1 MDIYPFPE
9 ELSPI
14 CLEPIYNID
23 KTQTRNATIPRR
35 VCLRL
40 LFVRAFWIGWEPSS
54 GNARFLF
61 DHFMDAPERGES
73 KKRDGGVEHGIL
85 HTQAHCHT
93 QRAYSAEKR
102 HTHFTAEMIFALDDD
117 RMPDANDEK
126 RQGAQYDPFEIHGFP
141 PYLQM
146 IRYIQ
151 KHPGSCD
158 PG

>member
-1 MDIYPFPE
+1 MFITFIIPYFTDIYPFLE

-61 DHFMDAPERGES
+61 GHFMDTPERENPKSAMAVLSMVFFTRKLTATHSAPMAPKSGM
-73 KKRDGGVEHGIL
+73 HIL
-85 HTQAHCHT
+85 
-93 QRAYSAEKR
+93 RPR
-102 HTHFTAEMIFALDDD
+102 
-117 RMPDANDEK
+117 
-126 RQGAQYDPFEIHGFP
+126 
-141 PYLQM
+141 
-146 IRYIQ
+146 
-151 KHPGSCD
+151 
-158 PG
+158 